1 MTNDQRLENQAYYQE
16 ICQRRGWLAPDGR
29 TTLWPGNDQQ
39 RAEQARELLGLA
51 LINALDTVFVTFRN
65 RLESHTGLAELND
78 DQHQAILREYDE
90 LLDFALYTVSITLDQ
105 FEHGDLEIRHGKRGD
120 DNTLQDP
127 VTIQPL
133 GILEMFQEAL
143 RWREEFS
150 WGDVIGRKNL
160 CEH

>member
-16 ICQRRGWLAPDGR
+16 ICQTRGWLAPDGR
-29 TTLWPGNDQQ
+29 TALWPDNDQQ

-51 LINALDTVFVTFRN
+51 LINALDTVFVTFKN
-65 RLESHTGLAELND
+65 RLESHTGLAELNE
-78 DQHQAILREYDE
+78 DQRQAILREYDA
-90 LLDFALYTVSITLDQ
+90 LLDFALYQVAITLDQ
-105 FEHGDLEIRHGKRGD
+105 FDHGDLEIRHGKRDD
-120 DNTLQDP
+120 DNTLQGP

-150 WGDVIGRKNL
+150 RGDVIGRKKL